1 MDKQMSLERK
11 VTLEDF
17 IMPEYRGKNP
27 DDYEFRG
34 DGKIVRKDRWET
46 GIHRIHTIQDRHGI
60 PLPLTNPD
68 RIGDRLLRNQG
79 AHRIMDNNHILI
91 LHRPQSRTL

>member
-34 DGKIVRKDRWET
+34 DGKIVRKDRWVT
-46 GIHRIHTIQDRHGI
+46 GIHRIHTLLVDAEIM
-60 PLPLTNPD
+60 PD
-68 RIGDRLLRNQG
+68 SPEFEIGEVVKTVELLMGSSQKTENKAR
-79 AHRIMDNNHILI
+79 
-91 LHRPQSRTL
+91 

>member
-1 MDKQMSLERK
+1 MSLERK

-34 DGKIVRKDRWET
+34 DGKIVRKDRWVT
-46 GIHRIHTIQDRHGI
+46 GIHRIHTLLVDAEIM
-60 PLPLTNPD
+60 PD
-68 RIGDRLLRNQG
+68 SPEFEIGEVVKTVELLMGSSQKTENKAR
-79 AHRIMDNNHILI
+79 
-91 LHRPQSRTL
+91 

>member
-1 MDKQMSLERK
+1 MSLERK

-46 GIHRIHTIQDRHGI
+46 GIHRIHTLLVDVEIMPDSPGEIGEVVKTVELLIEHCKSMEASNQF
-60 PLPLTNPD
+60 LKKLT
-68 RIGDRLLRNQG
+68 Q
-79 AHRIMDNNHILI
+79 
-91 LHRPQSRTL
+91 